1 MTSPPLEYPEIC
13 HLVSLTSPGNPYFSI
28 FYSYSSLSLS
38 VTITASAKEQIT
50 SLTDEIAQKF
60 EDNVQQQE
68 EITQLINMVVELQK
82 KQKQVSILNS

>member
-1 MTSPPLEYPEIC
+1 MPLGRIDLPWKSIIFLLLLY
-13 HLVSLTSPGNPYFSI
+13 VYFYLL
-28 FYSYSSLSLS
+28 FLFLSFF

-82 KQKQVSILNS
+82 KQKQVSILNL